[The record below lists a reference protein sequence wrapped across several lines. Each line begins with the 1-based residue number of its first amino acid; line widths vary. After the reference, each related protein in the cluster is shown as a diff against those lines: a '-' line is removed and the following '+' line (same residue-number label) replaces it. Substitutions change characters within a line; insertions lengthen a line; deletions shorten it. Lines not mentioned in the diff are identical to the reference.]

1 MNKQL
6 GSKWAKKGEA
16 SMKKTAFGVLLGTSA
31 ILAAC
36 SGGAESEPIVIG
48 GKPWT
53 EQYILPHILGQYI
66 EANSDYSVEYEEGL
80 GEVSILTPALEQG
93 DIDLYVEYTGTG
105 LKDVLKRESTPGQ
118 SSEEVLEEVRAG
130 YEEELGATWLEP
142 LGFENGYTLA
152 YAKDYDAE
160 TYSDLA
166 EISQSEDMTFGAP
179 HPFYERQGDG
189 YDDMVAT
196 YPFEFSATESFDP
209 AIMYEAVQNGDVD
222 VIPAFTTDSRI
233 ALFDL
238 KTTEDDQSFFPKYDA
253 VPVVRTETLEEY
265 PELEDLLNELAGQIT
280 EEEMLAMNSRVD
292 VDQEIPNEV
301 ARDFL
306 IEKGLIEE

>member
-1 MNKQL
+1 M
-6 GSKWAKKGEA
+6 
-16 SMKKTAFGVLLGTSA
+16 MKKKAIGVLGTSA
-31 ILAAC
+31 LAMVLAGC
-36 SGGAESEPIVIG
+36 GSTGGEESEPIVIG

-66 EANSDYSVEYEEGL
+66 EANSDYTVEYEDGL

-105 LKDVLKRESTPGQ
+105 LKDVLKQESEPGQ
-118 SSEEVLEEVRAG
+118 SSEEVLQRVREG
-130 YEEELGATWLEP
+130 YEEEVDATWLEP

-152 YAKDYDAE
+152 YSKDSGYDAE

-166 EISQSEDMTFGAP
+166 EISQSEDMSFGAP

-189 YDDMVAT
+189 YDDLIAT
-196 YPFEFSATESFDP
+196 YPFEFSATDSFDP
-209 AIMYEAVQNGDVD
+209 AIMYEAVNNGEVD

-233 ALFDL
+233 GLFDL
-238 KTTEDDQSFFPKYDA
+238 ETTEDDLSFFPKYDA
-253 VPVVRTETLEEY
+253 APVVRLEALEQY
-265 PELEDLLNELAGQIT
+265 PELEDLLNELAGQIS
-280 EEEMLAMNSRVD
+280 EEEMLAMNARVD
-292 VDQEIPNEV
+292 VDQDQPQDI

>member
-1 MNKQL
+1 
-6 GSKWAKKGEA
+6 
-16 SMKKTAFGVLLGTSA
+16 MKKSVMGILLGA
-31 ILAAC
+31 VIVLAGC
-36 SGGAESEPIVIG
+36 GASSEGSEPIVIG

-66 EANSDYSVEYEEGL
+66 EANSDYTVEYEDGL
-80 GEVSILTPALEQG
+80 GEVSILTPALEKG

-105 LKDVLKRESTPGQ
+105 LKDVLKEESKPGQ
-118 SSEEVLEEVRAG
+118 SSEEVLERVRQG
-130 YEEELGATWLEP
+130 YEENLNATWLEP

-152 YAKDYDAE
+152 FSKDSGFDAE

-166 EISQSEDMTFGAP
+166 EISQTQDMSFGAP
-179 HPFYERQGDG
+179 HPFYERKGDG
-189 YDDMVAT
+189 YDDLIAA
-196 YPFEFSATESFDP
+196 YPFKFSATESFDP
-209 AIMYEAVQNGDVD
+209 AIMYEAVKSGEVD

-233 ALFDL
+233 GLFDL
-238 KTTEDDQSFFPKYDA
+238 ETTKDDLSFFPKYDA
-253 VPVVRTETLEEY
+253 APVVRLETLEEY
-265 PELEDLLNELAGQIT
+265 PELEDVLNGLAGKIS

-292 VDQEIPNEV
+292 VDQEEASEV

>member
-1 MNKQL
+1 
-6 GSKWAKKGEA
+6 
-16 SMKKTAFGVLLGTSA
+16 MKKELIGVFAAGAL
-31 ILAAC
+31 ILAGC
-36 SGGAESEPIVIG
+36 GSTGGEESEPIVIG

-66 EANSDYSVEYEEGL
+66 EANSDYTVEYEEGL

-105 LKDVLKRESTPGQ
+105 LKDVLKQDSEPGQ
-118 SSEEVLEEVRAG
+118 SSEEVLQRVREG

-152 YAKDYDAE
+152 YSKDSGYDAE

-166 EISQSEDMTFGAP
+166 EISQSEDMSFGAP
-179 HPFYERQGDG
+179 HPFYERKGDG
-189 YDDMVAT
+189 YDDLIAT

-209 AIMYEAVQNGDVD
+209 AIMYEAVSNGEVD

-233 ALFDL
+233 GLFDL
-238 KTTEDDQSFFPKYDA
+238 ETTEDDLSFFPKYDA
-253 VPVVRTETLEEY
+253 APVVRLEALEQY
-265 PELEDLLNELAGQIT
+265 PELEDLLNELAGQIS
-280 EEEMLAMNSRVD
+280 EEEMLAMNARVD
-292 VDQEIPNEV
+292 VDQDQPQDI

>member
-1 MNKQL
+1 
-6 GSKWAKKGEA
+6 
-16 SMKKTAFGVLLGTSA
+16 MKKELIGVFAAGAL
-31 ILAAC
+31 ILTGC
-36 SGGAESEPIVIG
+36 GSTGGEESEPIVIG

-66 EANSDYSVEYEEGL
+66 EENSDYTVEYEEGL
-80 GEVSILTPALEQG
+80 GEVSILTPALKQG

-105 LKDVLKRESTPGQ
+105 LKDVLKQDSEPGQ
-118 SSEEVLEEVRAG
+118 SSEEVLQRVREG

-152 YAKDYDAE
+152 YSKDSGYDAE

-166 EISQSEDMTFGAP
+166 EISQSEDMSFGAP

-189 YDDMVAT
+189 YDDLIAT

-209 AIMYEAVQNGDVD
+209 AIMYEAVSNGEVD

-233 ALFDL
+233 GLFDL
-238 KTTEDDQSFFPKYDA
+238 ETTEDDLSFFPKYDA
-253 VPVVRTETLEEY
+253 APVVRLEALEQY
-265 PELEDLLNELAGQIT
+265 PELEDLLNELAGQIS
-280 EEEMLAMNSRVD
+280 EEEMLAMNARVD
-292 VDQEIPNEV
+292 VDQDQPQDI